1 MLKVASASCST
12 AHAAWIASATARPDW
27 LPGTTVNDATV
38 PMTGSAWLMTGA
50 PVSVCPRTPGY
61 LRWSLS
67 SAAWSDL
74 AYASLV

>member
-50 PVSVCPRTPGY
+50 PASRARA
-61 LRWSLS
+61 L
-67 SAAWSDL
+67 L
-74 AYASLV
+74 AT